1 MDPGLLRTGW
11 IIDERPINVKLN
23 LCLVLVRWEILPW
36 RSLGYRALVIR
47 AVLRGGLGFES
58 EQERPCGSRR

>member
-1 MDPGLLRTGW
+1 MGPGLLRTGW

-23 LCLVLVRWEILPW
+23 LCLVLVRREILPW

-47 AVLRGGLGFES
+47 TVLRGGLGFES
-58 EQERPCGSRR
+58 